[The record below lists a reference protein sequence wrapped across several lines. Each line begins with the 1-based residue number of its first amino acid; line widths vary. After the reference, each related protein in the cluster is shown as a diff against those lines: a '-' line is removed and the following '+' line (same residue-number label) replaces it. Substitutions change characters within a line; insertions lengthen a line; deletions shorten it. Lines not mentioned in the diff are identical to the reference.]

1 VSLALLCLAAAMTLW
16 PGTTARARLP
26 ALLPVR
32 GRSALARLR
41 WETAIGPVPIGVF
54 AALSVLL
61 ASTPVVALLAGM
73 CSVLAARAWLAGRRS
88 RRESAELAALAD
100 ACGALG
106 AELRAGRSAGRAV
119 EAAARACDD
128 EGVAA
133 RLTRAVRD
141 PRPAVRQSGGN
152 ASPGLERLSAA
163 VLLSERTGCSLAEVV
178 SAVEDDL
185 RARIRGQQELR
196 SVTAAPRA
204 GATLL
209 AALPLLGLAMGAGVG
224 ADPWGVL
231 TTTPTGQ
238 VLLVG
243 GVALEVTGVAWT
255 GRLVRRAV
263 R

>member
-1 VSLALLCLAAAMTLW
+1 VSLALLSLAAALTLW
-16 PGTTARARLP
+16 PGTPTRGRMP
-26 ALLPVR
+26 ALLPAQ
-32 GRSALARLR
+32 SALARLR
-41 WETAIGPVPIGVF
+41 WDVALGPLPIGVLAGL
-54 AALSVLL
+54 AALLV
-61 ASTPVVALLAGM
+61 STPVVALLAGG
-73 CSVLAARAWLAGRRS
+73 CSSLAARAWSAGRRS
-88 RRESAELAALAD
+88 RREVAQLAALAD

-106 AELRAGRSAGRAV
+106 AELRAGRSTDRAV
-119 EAAARACDD
+119 EAAARAGDD

-133 RLTRAVRD
+133 RLIRAVRH

-152 ASPGLERLSAA
+152 APDGLERLSAA
-163 VLLSERTGCSLAEVV
+163 VLLSDRTGCSLAEVV

-185 RARIRGQQELR
+185 RSRIRQQQELR

-238 VLLVG
+238 VLLVA